1 MIKDM
6 NQKNNKSKM
15 MIINKLKVQ
24 QQKEEDKNQNIL
36 KVK

>member
-1 MIKDM
+1 MNKDM

-15 MIINKLKVQ
+15 MINKLKVQ